1 MTTGDDCAKSMGV
14 DANAVRMAVM
24 VVASLL
30 VAAIVAFTGVI
41 GFVGL
46 VAPHIARIIIG
57 NDHRFL
63 IPASGGIGGA
73 LLLIANAVSMNI
85 LGGVVIPV
93 GIIMSMLGI
102 PLFLYLIIRGKRR
115 EFWA

>member
-1 MTTGDDCAKSMGV
+1 
-14 DANAVRMAVM
+14 
-24 VVASLL
+24 
-30 VAAIVAFTGVI
+30 
-41 GFVGL
+41 
-46 VAPHIARIIIG
+46 
-57 NDHRFL
+57 
-63 IPASGGIGGA
+63 